1 MNQRSLKHFLALAE
15 HLHFGQ
21 ASEAC
26 HISTSAL
33 SRNIQQ
39 LEEELGVVLF
49 NRDNR
54 TVVLTSEGQQFLEYA
69 RDAIAQWKVIRNEL
83 KDSTGPLQG
92 EISMYCSVTASYSI
106 LFELLN
112 EFRNNHPSIEIKL
125 HTGDPDHAIA
135 RVVAGQEDITIAAYP
150 KTLPRGVVF
159 KHITNSPLVFIA
171 PKAGSL
177 IKAKSLNTL
186 PPKSSEQWE
195 STPMILSEGGVA
207 RNRVDNWFK
216 ERQITPR
223 IYAQVAGNEAIVS
236 MVSLGLGIGVVPQI
250 VIDHS
255 PMAERIKI
263 LKVKPELEPYNI
275 GLLTLIKHLKNPMI
289 KAFWDLL

>member
-1 MNQRSLKHFLALAE
+1 VNQRSLKQFLALAE

-21 ASEAC
+21 ASDAC

-54 TVVLTSEGQQFLEYA
+54 TVVLTSQGEQFLEYA
-69 RDAIAQWKVIRNEL
+69 REAFAQWAVIRSEL
-83 KDSTGPLQG
+83 SDNSGPLHG

-112 EFRNNHPSIEIKL
+112 EFRQNHPSIEIKL
-125 HTGDPDHAIA
+125 HTGDPEHAIA
-135 RVVAGQEDITIAAYP
+135 RVIAGQEDITIAAHP
-150 KTLPRGVVF
+150 NTLPRGTVF
-159 KHITNSPLVFIA
+159 KHITDSPLVFIA
-171 PKAGSL
+171 PKASRL
-177 IKAKSLNTL
+177 LKAHGLSNL

-207 RNRVDNWFK
+207 RNRVDDWFK
-216 ERQITPR
+216 ARQITPR

-263 LKVKPELEPYNI
+263 IKVKPQLEPYNI
-275 GLLTLIKHLKNPMI
+275 GLLTLKKHLKNPMI